1 MKTPAALACAL
12 LCLTAP
18 AYAALGGDVTSVEA
32 DRAHINAS
40 LRVAGNAGY
49 NVHEMQTPS
58 GTTIREFVT
67 PDQKVFAVAWEGPN
81 MPDLR
86 QLLGSYFEQ
95 FEAIARRAH
104 AQRRPVSNKDD
115 SLVIHSG
122 GHMRAFAGT
131 AYVPAMLP
139 QGFNLEDLH

>member
-1 MKTPAALACAL
+1 MKTPCLLACAL
-12 LCLTAP
+12 LCLTSP
-18 AYAALGGDVTSVEA
+18 VFAALGGDVSSVET

-49 NVHEMQTPS
+49 SVHEMQTPA
-58 GTTIREFVT
+58 GTAVREFVT

-95 FEAIARRAH
+95 FQGVARRAH
-104 AQRRPVSNKDD
+104 AQRRPLSSREDN
-115 SLVIHSG
+115 LVISAG
-122 GHMRAFAGT
+122 GHMRAFMGS

-139 QGFNLEDLH
+139 PGFNLDDLH